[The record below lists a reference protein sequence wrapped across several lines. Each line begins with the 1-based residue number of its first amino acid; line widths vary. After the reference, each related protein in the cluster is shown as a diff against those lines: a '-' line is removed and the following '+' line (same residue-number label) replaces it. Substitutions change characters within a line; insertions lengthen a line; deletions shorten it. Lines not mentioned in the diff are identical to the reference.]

1 VCDRRYDAVAAVG
14 FGLYSLLY
22 INNTSYYLSNK
33 DIWYFPATMQLLGLT
48 LLRIFTDYT
57 AILRHFQ
64 CHVIRIL
71 QYQLWHLL
79 VCMLLSSILYLDAGL
94 SSKHDVAKTEDLTW
108 LNQFGTIGTFLKND
122 IKLIKRN
129 KRSKLRLDLV
139 LCFFLWFLFF
149 TN

>member
-1 VCDRRYDAVAAVG
+1 LCVDRRYDAVAAVG
-14 FGLYSLLY
+14 FGCIHYC
-22 INNTSYYLSNK
+22 TSITLHNLSNK
-33 DIWYFPATMQLLGLT
+33 NIWYFPATMLLLGLT

-57 AILRHFQ
+57 VILRHFQ
-64 CHVIRIL
+64 CNLIRIL

-122 IKLIKRN
+122 IN
-129 KRSKLRLDLV
+129 
-139 LCFFLWFLFF
+139 
-149 TN
+149 